1 MICNNNCRKCN
12 HFIRNTIECGYG
24 KKLMV
29 IEFDFETYMNNLP
42 NIKFA
47 KYDNDDGYH
56 FDDYDDTSSMYILR
70 KKEPF
75 YIDIGKIKK
84 KKNIIEDL
92 KKLLNNDFI
101 TKSDIKAIIS
111 KHNGL
116 EEYLSS
122 IYKLAYYN
130 NKVGFGIELST
141 SEPNELDVN
150 ELQSKIKKRFGR
162 DFIVKNVSVY
172 DSLNQVVIYCEFC
185 D

>member
-1 MICNNNCRKCN
+1 MS
-12 HFIRNTIECGYG
+12 E
-24 KKLMV
+24 
-29 IEFDFETYMNNLP
+29 
-42 NIKFA
+42 
-47 KYDNDDGYH
+47 
-56 FDDYDDTSSMYILR
+56 
-70 KKEPF
+70 
-75 YIDIGKIKK
+75 
-84 KKNIIEDL
+84 KNIIEDL

-130 NKVGFGIELST
+130 NKVGVGIELST

>member
-1 MICNNNCRKCN
+1 M
-12 HFIRNTIECGYG
+12 
-24 KKLMV
+24 
-29 IEFDFETYMNNLP
+29 
-42 NIKFA
+42 
-47 KYDNDDGYH
+47 
-56 FDDYDDTSSMYILR
+56 
-70 KKEPF
+70 
-75 YIDIGKIKK
+75 
-84 KKNIIEDL
+84 

>member
-1 MICNNNCRKCN
+1 MS
-12 HFIRNTIECGYG
+12 E
-24 KKLMV
+24 
-29 IEFDFETYMNNLP
+29 
-42 NIKFA
+42 
-47 KYDNDDGYH
+47 
-56 FDDYDDTSSMYILR
+56 
-70 KKEPF
+70 
-75 YIDIGKIKK
+75 
-84 KKNIIEDL
+84 KNIIEDL

-101 TKSDIKAIIS
+101 TKNDIKVIIS

-141 SEPNELDVN
+141 LEPNELDVN

-162 DFIVKNVSVY
+162 DFIVENVSVY

>member
-1 MICNNNCRKCN
+1 MS
-12 HFIRNTIECGYG
+12 E
-24 KKLMV
+24 
-29 IEFDFETYMNNLP
+29 
-42 NIKFA
+42 
-47 KYDNDDGYH
+47 
-56 FDDYDDTSSMYILR
+56 
-70 KKEPF
+70 
-75 YIDIGKIKK
+75 
-84 KKNIIEDL
+84 KNIIEDL

-101 TKSDIKAIIS
+101 TKNDIKVIIS

-162 DFIVKNVSVY
+162 DFIVENVSVY

>member
-12 HFIRNTIECGYG
+12 HFIKNTIECGYG

-29 IEFDFETYMNNLP
+29 VEFDFETYMNNLP
-42 NIKFA
+42 NIEFE
-47 KYDNDDGYH
+47 KYDNEDGYH
-56 FDDYDDTSSMYILR
+56 FDDYDDTSLMYILR

-75 YIDIGKIKK
+75 YIDVGKI
-84 KKNIIEDL
+84 NNEL
-92 KKLLNNDFI
+92 GNNDFI
-101 TKSDIKAIIS
+101 IKSDIKAIIS

-122 IYKLAYYN
+122 IYKLVYYN

-141 SEPNELDVN
+141 LEPNELDVN
-150 ELQSKIKKRFGR
+150 ELQSKIKKEFGR
-162 DFIVKNVSVY
+162 EFIVENVSVY
-172 DSLNQVVIYCEFC
+172 NYLNQVVIYCEFC